1 MQSIVAEKRDILGK
15 KTNSLRKR
23 GFLPAVIYG
32 KGKPSESIAV
42 KEIDFLK
49 LWKSAGESSIV
60 ELELDGKKRNVL
72 IQDVAI
78 DPLKDTPIHADFYA
92 VDMTKT
98 VKVEVP
104 LEFMGESDAVKS
116 GGILVKVLHAIEVE
130 SLPADLPR
138 ALHVDLSI
146 LKNAGD
152 SFAVKDLKV
161 SKSVKILKNPDEII
175 ALVEAPRAEEALKG
189 EEATAPSLE
198 SIEVLSKK
206 PKAEGEEA
214 AETSTATSSKNE

>member
-1 MQSIVAEKRDILGK
+1 MQLIVAEKRDILGK

-32 KGKPSESIAV
+32 KGNLSESIAV

-49 LWKSAGESSIV
+49 LWKSAGESSVI

-72 IQDVAI
+72 IQDVAV
-78 DPLKDTPIHADFYA
+78 DPLKDNPIHADFYA

-104 LEFMGESDAVKS
+104 LEFAGESDAVKG
-116 GGILVKVLHAIEVE
+116 GGILIKVLHAIDVE

-138 ALHVDLSI
+138 ALQVDLSI
-146 LKNAGD
+146 LKNIGD
-152 SFAVKDLKV
+152 SFSVKNLKIP
-161 SKSVKILKNPDEII
+161 KDVKILKNPEEIV
-175 ALVEAPRAEEALKG
+175 ALVEAPRAEEELKA
-189 EEATAPSLE
+189 EEAPPSLE
-198 SIEVLSKK
+198 SIEILSKK
-206 PKAEGEEA
+206 PKTVGEEA
-214 AETSTATSSKNE
+214 AEASPAPSSKNE

>member
-1 MQSIVAEKRDILGK
+1 MQSIIAEKRDILGK

-49 LWKSAGESSIV
+49 LWKAAGESSIV

-104 LEFMGESDAVKS
+104 LEFIRESDAVKS
-116 GGILVKVLHAIEVE
+116 GGILIKVSHAVEVE

-138 ALHVDLSI
+138 SLSVDLSI
-146 LKNAGD
+146 LKNIGD
-152 SFAVKDLKV
+152 SFAVKDLKTP
-161 SKSVKILKNPDEII
+161 KGVKILKNSDETI
-175 ALVEAPRAEEALKG
+175 ALVEAPRVEEELKSEEAV
-189 EEATAPSLE
+189 PSLE
-198 SIEVLSKK
+198 SIEVVSKK
-206 PKAEGEEA
+206 SKAEDEET
-214 AETSTATSSKNE
+214 AEASSASSPKNE

>member
-15 KTNSLRKR
+15 KTKNLRR
-23 GFLPAVIYG
+23 QGFLPAVIYG

-49 LWKSAGESSIV
+49 LWKAAGESSIV

-72 IQDVAI
+72 IQDVAM
-78 DPLKDTPIHADFYA
+78 DPLKDKPIHADFYA

-104 LEFMGESDAVKS
+104 LEFIGESDAVKS
-116 GGILVKVLHAIEVE
+116 GGILVKVLHAIKVE

-146 LKNAGD
+146 LKNIGD
-152 SFAVKDLKV
+152 SFAVKDLKAHNG
-161 SKSVKILKNPDEII
+161 VKTLENPDEII
-175 ALVEAPRAEEALKG
+175 ALVEAPRAEEELKG
-189 EEATAPSLE
+189 EEAAPSLE

-214 AETSTATSSKNE
+214 AETSPAQSSKNE

>member
-42 KEIDFLK
+42 KETDFLK
-49 LWKSAGESSIV
+49 LWKAAGESSIV

-104 LEFMGESDAVKS
+104 LEFIGESDAVKG
-116 GGILVKVLHAIEVE
+116 GGILIKVSHAVEVE

-138 ALHVDLSI
+138 SLSVDLSI
-146 LKNAGD
+146 LKNIGD

-161 SKSVKILKNPDEII
+161 SKGVKMLKNLDEII
-175 ALVEAPRAEEALKG
+175 ALVEAPRAEVELKG
-189 EEATAPSLE
+189 EEAVAPSLE

-214 AETSTATSSKNE
+214 AETSSAPSSKNE

>member
-49 LWKSAGESSIV
+49 LWKAAGESSIV

-104 LEFMGESDAVKS
+104 LEFIGESDAVKG
-116 GGILVKVLHAIEVE
+116 GGILIKVSHAVEVE

-138 ALHVDLSI
+138 SLSVDLSI
-146 LKNAGD
+146 LKNIGD

-161 SKSVKILKNPDEII
+161 SKGVKMLKNLDEII
-175 ALVEAPRAEEALKG
+175 ALVEAPRAEVELKG
-189 EEATAPSLE
+189 EEAVAPSLE

-214 AETSTATSSKNE
+214 AETSSVPSSKNE

>member
-42 KEIDFLK
+42 KETDFLK
-49 LWKSAGESSIV
+49 LWKAAGESSIV

-104 LEFMGESDAVKS
+104 LEFIGESDAVKG
-116 GGILVKVLHAIEVE
+116 GGILIKVSHAVEVE

-138 ALHVDLSI
+138 SLSVDLSI
-146 LKNAGD
+146 LKNIGD
-152 SFAVKDLKV
+152 SFAVKGLKV
-161 SKSVKILKNPDEII
+161 SKGVKMLKNLDEII
-175 ALVEAPRAEEALKG
+175 ALVEAPRAEVELKG
-189 EEATAPSLE
+189 EEAVAPSLE

-214 AETSTATSSKNE
+214 AETSSAPSSKNE

>member
-1 MQSIVAEKRDILGK
+1 MQSIIAEKRDILGK

-49 LWKSAGESSIV
+49 LWKAAGESSIV

-104 LEFMGESDAVKS
+104 LEFIGESDAVKS
-116 GGILVKVLHAIEVE
+116 GGILIKVLYAVEVE

-138 ALHVDLSI
+138 SLLVDLSI
-146 LKNAGD
+146 LKNIED

-161 SKSVKILKNPDEII
+161 SKSVKILKNSDETI
-175 ALVEAPRAEEALKG
+175 ALVEAPRVEEELKS
-189 EEATAPSLE
+189 EEATPSLE
-198 SIEVLSKK
+198 SIEVVSKK
-206 PKAEGEEA
+206 PKAEGEETTEA
-214 AETSTATSSKNE
+214 SLASSSKNE

>member
-1 MQSIVAEKRDILGK
+1 MQSIIAEKRDILGK
-15 KTNSLRKR
+15 KVSNLRKR

-49 LWKSAGESSIV
+49 LWKAAGESSIV

-104 LEFMGESDAVKS
+104 LEFIGESDAVKS
-116 GGILVKVLHAIEVE
+116 GGILIKVLYAVEVE

-138 ALHVDLSI
+138 SLLVDLSI
-146 LKNAGD
+146 LKNIED

-161 SKSVKILKNPDEII
+161 SKSVKILKNSDETI
-175 ALVEAPRAEEALKG
+175 ALVEAPRVEEELKS
-189 EEATAPSLE
+189 EEATPSLE
-198 SIEVLSKK
+198 SIEVVSKK
-206 PKAEGEEA
+206 PKAEGEETTEA
-214 AETSTATSSKNE
+214 SLASSSKNE

>member
-49 LWKSAGESSIV
+49 LWKAAGESSIV

-104 LEFMGESDAVKS
+104 LEFIGESDAVKS
-116 GGILVKVLHAIEVE
+116 GGILIKVSHAVEVE

-138 ALHVDLSI
+138 SLSVDLSI
-146 LKNAGD
+146 LKNIGD

-161 SKSVKILKNPDEII
+161 SKGVKMLKNLDEII
-175 ALVEAPRAEEALKG
+175 ALVEAPRAEVELKG
-189 EEATAPSLE
+189 EEAVAPSLE

-214 AETSTATSSKNE
+214 AETSSAPSSKNE